1 MISIRSVG
9 GMHGILEDKLPS
21 CMGNKK
27 NEPMN

>member
-1 MISIRSVG
+1 
-9 GMHGILEDKLPS
+9 MHGILEDKLPS